1 METSGVE
8 FDLSGSWGLADL
20 KMTGI
25 GQLLKCP
32 ISDRIAWHFP
42 LSCDHPRR
50 CLRGVFRSFFTCME
64 FSIVIT
70 TYNRLALLK
79 RAIQSALSQT
89 VACEVVVADD
99 CSSDGTQEYVCHL
112 CEELQAKGDTRLV
125 YHRNSLNA
133 GHAATLNAGVKAA
146 KGDWIKPLDDD
157 DYLATNCIE
166 EMQRSIAL
174 RPQSVLCSCQA
185 AQVNDREVEIDRTP
199 ITGPGKAFYIPQED
213 IHYGMLLEMVP
224 FGTPVQVAFCRDAF
238 WKSGGWD
245 SRFDGN
251 CDDIDSW
258 IRIAQFG
265 DAVFLNRCL
274 AYRTI
279 WSGAYNQKFSVK
291 MRLDTNLL
299 MKQKIYPLVN
309 PKYRSTVPDLQD
321 VRDYLQ
327 IHWGLVAIKQGK
339 VLSSC
344 KVLLPSLLS
353 IRGWMLLVQALLFRQ
368 NKRLDPL
375 VVNDLDLNSTDMTI
389 DSASFQV
396 KITSDLDLANKI
408 YSLIDQQHH
417 LQCPNLEAM
426 QGYLKLRWG
435 WEAIVQ
441 GKPIVA
447 LKIAFPAIFSVSAWK
462 LTIALARSVDLQ
474 RATPE
479 SLRKRTSIRRF
490 VLIEE

>member
-1 METSGVE
+1 
-8 FDLSGSWGLADL
+8 
-20 KMTGI
+20 
-25 GQLLKCP
+25 
-32 ISDRIAWHFP
+32 
-42 LSCDHPRR
+42 
-50 CLRGVFRSFFTCME
+50 ME

-79 RAIQSALSQT
+79 RAIHSALSQT

-99 CSSDGTQEYVCHL
+99 CSSDGTQEYVRQL
-112 CEELQAKGDTRLV
+112 CQELQAVGDTRLV
-125 YHRNSLNA
+125 YHRNSSNA
-133 GHAATLNAGVKAA
+133 GHAATLNAGVKASN
-146 KGDWIKPLDDD
+146 GNWIKPLDDD
-157 DYLATNCIE
+157 DYLATHCIE
-166 EMQRSIAL
+166 EMQRAIAL
-174 RPQSVLCSCQA
+174 RPQAVLCSCQA
-185 AQVNDREVEIDRTP
+185 AQVDNNEVEIDRTP

-224 FGTPVQVAFCRDAF
+224 FGTPVQVAFCQVAF

-245 SRFDGN
+245 SKFDGN

-291 MRLDTNLL
+291 TRLDTNLL
-299 MKQKIYPLVN
+299 MKQKIYPLVD

-339 VLSSC
+339 VLSSF

-353 IRGWMLLVQALLFRQ
+353 IRGWMLLVQALLFRK
-368 NKRLDPL
+368 NKRLERES
-375 VVNDLDLNSTDMTI
+375 LNN
-389 DSASFQV
+389 
-396 KITSDLDLANKI
+396 SDLTSIELERDSPGFKEEMTPNLYLANKI
-408 YSLIDQQHH
+408 YGLIDREYRPK
-417 LQCPNLEAM
+417 CPNLKAM
-426 QGYLKLRWG
+426 KGYLKLRWG
-435 WEAIVQ
+435 WAAIVR
-441 GKPIVA
+441 GKPIA
-447 LKIAFPAIFSVSAWK
+447 AFKIAVPALFSIPAWK
-462 LTIALARSVDLQ
+462 LAIALARSADLK
-474 RATPE
+474 RDLPE
-479 SLRKRTSIRRF
+479 ESICDRTSIRRF

>member
-1 METSGVE
+1 
-8 FDLSGSWGLADL
+8 
-20 KMTGI
+20 
-25 GQLLKCP
+25 
-32 ISDRIAWHFP
+32 
-42 LSCDHPRR
+42 
-50 CLRGVFRSFFTCME
+50 ME

-112 CEELQAKGDTRLV
+112 CEELHAMGDTRLV

-166 EMQRSIAL
+166 EMQRSIVL
-174 RPQSVLCSCQA
+174 CPQAVLCSCQA
-185 AQVNDREVEIDRTP
+185 AQVDQHEVEIDRTP
-199 ITGPGKAFYIPQED
+199 VTGPGKAFYIPQED

-224 FGTPVQVAFCRDAF
+224 FGTPVQVAFCREAF
-238 WKSGGWD
+238 WESGGWD
-245 SRFDGN
+245 SNFDGN

-291 MRLDTNLL
+291 TRLDTNLL

-309 PKYRSTVPDLQD
+309 PKYRSTLPNFQD

-339 VLSSC
+339 VLSSFN
-344 KVLLPSLLS
+344 VLLPSLLS
-353 IRGWMLLVQALLFRQ
+353 IRGWTLLVKAIVFRK
-368 NKRLDPL
+368 NKRLNP
-375 VVNDLDLNSTDMTI
+375 NFFHDLDLTLTELEI
-389 DSASFQV
+389 DSPGFKDKMTAN
-396 KITSDLDLANKI
+396 LYLANKI
-408 YSLIDQQHH
+408 YSLIDLEHRPK
-417 LQCPNLEAM
+417 LPTLEAM
-426 QGYLKLRWG
+426 RGYLKLRWG
-435 WEAIVQ
+435 WAAIVQ
-441 GKPIVA
+441 GKPSA
-447 LKIAFPAIFSVSAWK
+447 AFKIAFPAIFSVSAWK
-462 LTIALARSVDLQ
+462 LAIALARSADLKGD
-474 RATPE
+474 TPE
-479 SLRKRTSIRRF
+479 ELLYNTPEDWLREQTLIRRF